1 MAYAVIRSGG
11 KQYTVREGAWLQVE
25 KLEGEPGAS
34 LDLDQ
39 VLMVADGDRV
49 SVGTPTVPGARVV
62 AEIVEHGRGKK
73 IQVFKY
79 KAKVRYKKRN
89 GHRQAYTKLAI
100 REIIAGDGRRLGSGA
115 AAQESAPAR

>member
-100 REIIAGDGRRLGSGA
+100 REIIAGDGQRLGSGA
-115 AAQESAPAR
+115 ASQGSVPAL

>member
-100 REIIAGDGRRLGSGA
+100 REIIAGDGQRLGSGA
-115 AAQESAPAR
+115 AAQGSAPVR